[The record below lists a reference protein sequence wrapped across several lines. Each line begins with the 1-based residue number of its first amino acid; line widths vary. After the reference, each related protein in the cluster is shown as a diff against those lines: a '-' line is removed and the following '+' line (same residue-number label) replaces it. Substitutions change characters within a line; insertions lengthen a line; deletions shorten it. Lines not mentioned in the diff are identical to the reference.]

1 MPNQIIAL
9 LWVSNFSQGF
19 LMFKPYDSHN
29 LIERNAQ
36 GLSAA
41 AGNTLTEYALI
52 GILLVVVSFG
62 ALQVLGSNFNA
73 AVAMIKSEASTKSS
87 IATAAWVA
95 HNAAATGKT
104 PTLTAEEQAI
114 LQESLTSKLQTT
126 GANGATEILAKQLA
140 AAAEQ
145 LLKDGKIDKS
155 QYDLLIKLSN
165 EGHKMAQMQG
175 MIADAM
181 KFAHGDVAA
190 LNNMKFTLD
199 GKSYTAPELAAMIG
213 FNGPSPASFGPTD
226 ILSTPSGGTTGSE
239 VGNFLDI
246 YNQALASGALADPL
260 AKSTVDSAS
269 TQIASLGELTEDTI
283 WNVKDNGMPMDDAN
297 IKTLTSESSTQMNS
311 SKICNAG
318 KFVDNGALCSP

>member
-1 MPNQIIAL
+1 MFKQHDSQNQI
-9 LWVSNFSQGF
+9 G
-19 LMFKPYDSHN
+19 
-29 LIERNAQ
+29 RNAQ
-36 GLSAA
+36 GLSAS
-41 AGNTLTEYALI
+41 AGNTLTEYAIL
-52 GILLVVVSFG
+52 GILLLVVSFG

-73 AVAMIKSEASTKSS
+73 AMAMIKSEASTKSGT
-87 IATAAWVA
+87 ATAAWVA

-126 GANGATEILAKQLA
+126 GANGATEVLAKQLA

-155 QYDLLIKLSN
+155 QYDLLMKLSN

-181 KFAHGDVAA
+181 KFANGDVAA
-190 LNNMKFTLD
+190 FSNMKFTID
-199 GKSYTAPELAAMIG
+199 GQSYTAPELAEMIG
-213 FNGPSPASFGPTD
+213 FNGPSPATFGPTD
-226 ILSTPSGGTTGSE
+226 ILSTPSGGTTGTE
-239 VGNFLDI
+239 VGNFLDL

-260 AKSTVDSAS
+260 AKTTVDSAS

-283 WNVKDNGMPMDDAN
+283 WNVNNNGMPMDAAN
-297 IKTLTSESSTQMNS
+297 ITTLTSQSSTEMNS
-311 SKICNAG
+311 SKICSAG
-318 KFVDNGALCSP
+318 SYVDNGALCSP